1 MAFFIPVRHAAE
13 SLGISRSHL
22 YRLIKSKQIPFYQ
35 LSPRTIRVDP
45 EEVKSLARR
54 IARGKGVNE

>member
-1 MAFFIPVRHAAE
+1 MTFFISVRQSAE
-13 SLGISRSHL
+13 ILGISRSHL

-45 EEVKSLARR
+45 EEIKSLARL
-54 IARGKGVNE
+54 IARSREVNK

>member
-1 MAFFIPVRHAAE
+1 MTFFISVRHAAE

-45 EEVKSLARR
+45 EEIKSLARL
-54 IARGKGVNE
+54 IARGKEVSK